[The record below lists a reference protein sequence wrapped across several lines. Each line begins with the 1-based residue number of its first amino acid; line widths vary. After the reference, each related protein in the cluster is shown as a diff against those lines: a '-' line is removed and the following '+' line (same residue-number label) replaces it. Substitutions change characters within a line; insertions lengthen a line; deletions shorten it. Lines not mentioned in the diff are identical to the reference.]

1 MGAHRRIQGPIS
13 LPVAARGGEER
24 WRRAPGVRT
33 VRSGLRT
40 SSPPAASPAM
50 ASSTAFLH
58 AEIPSVAA
66 IRACTPSPG
75 GDFPCFVASPD
86 EVETRI
92 NLSHNPVTCS
102 PARGFKF
109 KFKFKFLFQC
119 EFEALLRLI

>member
-1 MGAHRRIQGPIS
+1 MGVHRRIQGPIS
-13 LPVAARGGEER
+13 LPVAARGGQER
-24 WRRAPGVRT
+24 WRPPGVGA

-92 NLSHNPVTCS
+92 NLSHNPETCS

-119 EFEALLRLI
+119 EFEALWRLI

>member
-13 LPVAARGGEER
+13 LPVAARGGQER
-24 WRRAPGVRT
+24 WRPPGVGTFRA
-33 VRSGLRT
+33 SLRT
-40 SSPPAASPAM
+40 SSPPTASHAV
-50 ASSTAFLH
+50 ASSTALLH

-92 NLSHNPVTCS
+92 NLNHNPETCS
-102 PARGFKF
+102 LARGFKF

>member
-1 MGAHRRIQGPIS
+1 
-13 LPVAARGGEER
+13 V
-24 WRRAPGVRT
+24 
-33 VRSGLRT
+33 
-40 SSPPAASPAM
+40 

-58 AEIPSVAA
+58 AKIPSVAA
-66 IRACTPSPG
+66 IQACTPSPG

-92 NLSHNPVTCS
+92 NLSHNHETCS

-109 KFKFKFLFQC
+109 KLKFLFQC

>member
-13 LPVAARGGEER
+13 LPVAARGGQER
-24 WRRAPGVRT
+24 WRLPGVGT

-92 NLSHNPVTCS
+92 NLSHNPETCS
-102 PARGFKF
+102 PVRGFKF
-109 KFKFKFLFQC
+109 KFKLLFQC
-119 EFEALLRLI
+119 ELEALLRLI